1 MKPRGLSVAAQL
13 GLLGAMNTEKE
24 REQNR
29 AEVAFCNHARMAIHM
44 QGRDPLDME
53 WGPELNEEGMKLVE
67 IPSYAFT
74 PRVEGSAE
82 LHLFGSKSAIRFLTE
97 KHRCPNSHCDR
108 VYAFWRAELHD
119 DAMTIPMCPHCAQT
133 VTRAQLEQFLQ
144 KSGWEK
150 SSQGWHDTKGF
161 GVAEELFRDNLRQVA
176 FLVSTRM
183 GLTSEAVLASC
194 LGPLR
199 ALSPAE
205 HVVVLASGL
214 EHKQVVEAEAKWIA
228 SITAPRWAGIPSR
241 SNGYGAFVE
250 MRKLFPWSAVD
261 SIVWR
266 NHAMLRIP
274 ADYARQLDVRQSPRI
289 MVGSPCGYSLRR
301 IAGGGE
307 TNCACGATIERIEC
321 ELGIQDG
328 VPHEQVTLIAPHVPP
343 ISGQPE
349 NLPN

>member
-1 MKPRGLSVAAQL
+1 
-13 GLLGAMNTEKE
+13 
-24 REQNR
+24 
-29 AEVAFCNHARMAIHM
+29 
-44 QGRDPLDME
+44 
-53 WGPELNEEGMKLVE
+53 
-67 IPSYAFT
+67 
-74 PRVEGSAE
+74 
-82 LHLFGSKSAIRFLTE
+82 
-97 KHRCPNSHCDR
+97 
-108 VYAFWRAELHD
+108 
-119 DAMTIPMCPHCAQT
+119 
-133 VTRAQLEQFLQ
+133 
-144 KSGWEK
+144 
-150 SSQGWHDTKGF
+150 
-161 GVAEELFRDNLRQVA
+161 
-176 FLVSTRM
+176 
-183 GLTSEAVLASC
+183 
-194 LGPLR
+194 
-199 ALSPAE
+199 
-205 HVVVLASGL
+205 
-214 EHKQVVEAEAKWIA
+214 
-228 SITAPRWAGIPSR
+228 
-241 SNGYGAFVE
+241 